1 MELNIKKLEAHRI
14 VFNENPRV
22 FAKRIGVSHQWYYA
36 VIAGKNSGVN
46 PRLET
51 INKIAENLGLD
62 PKDLIK

>member
-1 MELNIKKLEAHRI
+1 MELNVKKLEAHRI
-14 VFNENPRV
+14 VKNENPRV

-36 VIAGKNSGVN
+36 VISGVKPSN

-51 INKIAENLGLD
+51 INKIAEALGLE